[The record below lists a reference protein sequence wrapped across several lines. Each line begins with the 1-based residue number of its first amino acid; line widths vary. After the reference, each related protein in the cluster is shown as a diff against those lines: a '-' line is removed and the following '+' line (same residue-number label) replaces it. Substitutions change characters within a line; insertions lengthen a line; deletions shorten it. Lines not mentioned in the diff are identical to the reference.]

1 MSEDLKPIV
10 PEQQEEALEQSV
22 VNAEQV
28 AKDTGDI
35 SKEEIV
41 QPGKAVKKAPKAETV
56 EETPK
61 VDIAEEAPKAKVA
74 KKTAKAKSAEETP
87 KTEALDEVPEAKVA
101 KKTPKAKS
109 AEETPKVDI
118 AEEAPKAK
126 VAKKTAK
133 AKSAEETPKTE
144 ALDEVPEAKVAK
156 KAAKAK
162 PAEDTPKAESI
173 EEVHEPEAAKEVTEA
188 EVVEEAPKVEAAE
201 ESPEVPDYS
210 EMGLKELLDVFQMLL
225 NKGDMQLLY
234 KHADSVKAIFYKT
247 LRKEKIASGFIAPS
261 EDVISDGTDG
271 DDVVSINPFAEVERG
286 FKELY
291 NNYRNLRN
299 AYVREQE
306 QSKEQNLQTKLEI
319 IEQIKSLIE
328 RQSQEDMG
336 QLFSEF
342 GNLQAQWRAT
352 GQVPQARMRDLYESY
367 SHNVE
372 IFYDNVKIHKELR
385 DLDFKRNLSAKE
397 ELCIKAEV
405 LAETEYDNIVAAF
418 KALQKLH
425 EEWKEIGPVGKE
437 QRESIWERFKE
448 ATAIINKKHQA
459 YFDSLK
465 TSQREN
471 FEAKSA
477 LCEEVEKIVAMEI
490 SDSRTWNKMT
500 KAIEEIQ
507 AKWKAI
513 GFASKKDNLKVY
525 ERFRSACDN
534 FFEAKK
540 AYYGQLKDQMQENL
554 KLKIDLCE
562 KAEAVQH
569 SEEWKKTTDYL
580 IDLQKQWKEIGPV
593 SRKRT
598 DQVWKRFR
606 AACDTFFN
614 NKEKHLGKQESQYE
628 TNRQLKL
635 ALIEE
640 IKAFELSDNKGENF
654 EALKAFQGRW
664 NEIGFVPFKE
674 KNKLQ
679 DAFKRVIDSK
689 FDEVRAQNDDYRPR
703 YGKYSSDANLSKAER
718 GLRSERDRLVQ
729 KYVKKEQDIATWE
742 NNMGFFSKTKNA
754 ETYLAKMRKEI
765 EVAREELA
773 QLEEKIKAIDSQFEQ
788 RDE

>member
-1 MSEDLKPIV
+1 MSEDLKPVV
-10 PEQQEEALEQSV
+10 PEQKEETLEQTV

-28 AKDTGDI
+28 AEERGDI

-41 QPGKAVKKAPKAETV
+41 QPEKTSKKAPKSKTSKKETAKIEPQEEAPVVGATDEVPKAEAAETPEAEV
-56 EETPK
+56 AEETP
-61 VDIAEEAPKAKVA
+61 VVGATEEAPKAEA
-74 KKTAKAKSAEETP
+74 AETP
-87 KTEALDEVPEAKVA
+87 EATA
-101 KKTPKAKS
+101 
-109 AEETPKVDI
+109 ETPEVTTTP
-118 AEEAPKAK
+118 AEAPAEAPKA
-126 VAKKTAK
+126 
-133 AKSAEETPKTE
+133 
-144 ALDEVPEAKVAK
+144 
-156 KAAKAK
+156 
-162 PAEDTPKAESI
+162 
-173 EEVHEPEAAKEVTEA
+173 
-188 EVVEEAPKVEAAE
+188 EAAE
-201 ESPEVPDYS
+201 APEVPDYS
-210 EMGLKELLDVFQMLL
+210 EMGLKEILDVFQMLL
-225 NKGDMQLLY
+225 DRGDMQLLY
-234 KHADSVKAIFYKT
+234 KHADSIKATFYKT
-247 LRKEKIASGFIAPS
+247 LRKEKIESGFIAPS
-261 EDVISDGTDG
+261 EDVISDGTDSG
-271 DDVVSINPFAEVERG
+271 EVVSINPFAEVERG

-291 NNYRNLRN
+291 NTYRNMRN
-299 AYVREQE
+299 SYAREQE
-306 QSKEQNLQTKLEI
+306 QSKEQNLQIKLDI
-319 IEQIKSLIE
+319 IEQIKALVE
-328 RQSQEDMG
+328 RQSQEEMG
-336 QLFSEF
+336 QLFNEF

-385 DLDFKRNLSAKE
+385 DLDFKRNLTAKE
-397 ELCIKAEV
+397 ELCDKAEA

-437 QRESIWERFKE
+437 YRESIWERFKA

-490 SDSRTWNKMT
+490 SDSKTWNKMT
-500 KAIEEIQ
+500 KAIEDIQ

-513 GFASKKDNLKVY
+513 GFASKKDNVKVY
-525 ERFRSACDN
+525 ERFRTACDK
-534 FFEAKK
+534 FFDAKK
-540 AYYGQLKDQMQENL
+540 AYYNQLKEQMQDNL

-569 SEEWKKTTDYL
+569 SEDWKKTTDYL
-580 IDLQKQWKEIGPV
+580 IELQKQWKEIGPV

-614 NKEKHLGKQESQYE
+614 NKEKHFGKQESQYE

-640 IKAFELSDNKGENF
+640 IKTFELSDSKSDNF
-654 EALKAFQGRW
+654 EALKAFQSRW

-679 DAFKRVIDSK
+679 DAFKRAIDAK

-703 YGKYSSDANLSKAER
+703 YGKYSPDANLSRAER
-718 GLRSERDRLVQ
+718 GLRTERDRLVQ

-765 EVAREELA
+765 EVARQELA
-773 QLEEKIKAIDSQFEQ
+773 QLEEKIKEIDSQFEQ

>member
-10 PEQQEEALEQSV
+10 PEQQVEKALEQSV

-28 AKDTGDI
+28 AEDTGDI
-35 SKEEIV
+35 LKEEIV
-41 QPGKAVKKAPKAETV
+41 QPEKAVKEAPEVKAKEDTPKAKATKKAPKSETLEEAPKSEV
-56 EETPK
+56 TEETPK
-61 VDIAEEAPKAKVA
+61 AKTTKKAPKSKVAEEAPKSEALEEA
-74 KKTAKAKSAEETP
+74 PKSEVTEETP
-87 KTEALDEVPEAKVA
+87 KAKTT
-101 KKTPKAKS
+101 KKAPKSKA
-109 AEETPKVDI
+109 
-118 AEEAPKAK
+118 AEEAPKSEALEE
-126 VAKKTAK
+126 AP
-133 AKSAEETPKTE
+133 KSEVTEETPK
-144 ALDEVPEAKVAK
+144 
-156 KAAKAK
+156 
-162 PAEDTPKAESI
+162 
-173 EEVHEPEAAKEVTEA
+173 A
-188 EVVEEAPKVEAAE
+188 EVAQEA
-201 ESPEVPDYS
+201 PEVPDYS
-210 EMGLKELLDVFQMLL
+210 EMGLKEILDVFQALL
-225 NKGDMQLLY
+225 NRGDMQLLY
-234 KHADSVKAIFYKT
+234 KHADSIKATFYKT

-261 EDVISDGTDG
+261 EDVISDETEGG
-271 DDVVSINPFAEVERG
+271 EVVSINPFAEVERG

-291 NNYRNLRN
+291 NNYRTMRN
-299 AYVREQE
+299 AYAREQE
-306 QSKEQNLQTKLEI
+306 QSKEQNLQKKLEI
-319 IEQIKSLIE
+319 IEQIKALVD
-328 RQSQEDMG
+328 RQSQEEMG
-336 QLFSEF
+336 QLFAEF
-342 GNLQAQWRAT
+342 GDLQAQWRVT

-372 IFYDNVKIHKELR
+372 VFYDNVKIHKELR
-385 DLDFKRNLSAKE
+385 DLDFKRNLAAKE
-397 ELCIKAEV
+397 ELCVKAEA

-418 KALQKLH
+418 RALQKLH

-437 QRESIWERFKE
+437 YRESIWERFKE

-465 TSQREN
+465 QSQREN

-500 KAIEEIQ
+500 KNVEAIQ

-513 GFASKKDNLKVY
+513 GFASKKDNVRVY
-525 ERFRSACDN
+525 ERFRAACDQ

-540 AYYGQLKDQMQENL
+540 AYYSQLKEQMQENL
-554 KLKIDLCE
+554 RLKIDLCE

-569 SEEWKKTTDYL
+569 SEEWRKTTDYL

-606 AACDTFFN
+606 AACDIFFN
-614 NKEKHLGKQESQYE
+614 NKEKHFGKQEAQYE
-628 TNRQLKL
+628 ANRQLKL

-640 IKAFELSDNKGENF
+640 IKVFELSDNKVDNF
-654 EALKAFQGRW
+654 EALKAFQSRW
-664 NEIGFVPFKE
+664 NEIGFVPLKE

-679 DAFKRVIDSK
+679 EAFKRALDSK

-703 YGKYSSDANLSKAER
+703 YGKYSSDANLSRAER
-718 GLRSERDRLVQ
+718 GLRTERDRLIQ

-773 QLEEKIKAIDSQFEQ
+773 ELEEKIKAIDSQFEQ

>member
-28 AKDTGDI
+28 AEDKGDI
-35 SKEEIV
+35 LKEEIV
-41 QPGKAVKKAPKAETV
+41 QPEKAVEKASKAKATKKVAKAEDAEEASKVEADEEAPKKKATKKAPKAEVAEEASKV
-56 EETPK
+56 EA
-61 VDIAEEAPKAKVA
+61 DEEAPK
-74 KKTAKAKSAEETP
+74 KKTT
-87 KTEALDEVPEAKVA
+87 
-101 KKTPKAKS
+101 KK
-109 AEETPKVDI
+109 
-118 AEEAPKAK
+118 APKAG
-126 VAKKTAK
+126 V
-133 AKSAEETPKTE
+133 AEE
-144 ALDEVPEAKVAK
+144 D
-156 KAAKAK
+156 
-162 PAEDTPKAESI
+162 
-173 EEVHEPEAAKEVTEA
+173 
-188 EVVEEAPKVEAAE
+188 PKVEAVEDAPKAEVTGEVTKAEVAE
-201 ESPEVPDYS
+201 ETYEVPDYS
-210 EMGLKELLDVFQMLL
+210 EMGLKEILDVFQTLL
-225 NKGDMQLLY
+225 DNGDMQLLY
-234 KHADSVKAIFYKT
+234 KHADSIKAIFYKT

-261 EDVISDGTDG
+261 EDVVSDGTESG
-271 DDVVSINPFAEVERG
+271 EVVSINPFAEVEHG

-291 NNYRNLRN
+291 NNYRTMRN
-299 AYVREQE
+299 AYAREQE
-306 QSKEQNLQTKLEI
+306 QNKEQNLQKKLEI
-319 IEQIKSLIE
+319 IEQIKALVD

-336 QLFSEF
+336 QIFAEF
-342 GNLQAQWRAT
+342 GDLQAQWRAT

-367 SHNVE
+367 NHNVE
-372 IFYDNVKIHKELR
+372 VFYDNVKIHKELR
-385 DLDFKRNLSAKE
+385 DLDFKRNLAAKE
-397 ELCIKAEV
+397 ELCVKAEV

-418 KALQKLH
+418 RALQKLH

-437 QRESIWERFKE
+437 HRESIWDRFRE

-465 TSQREN
+465 QSQKEN

-477 LCEEVEKIVAMEI
+477 LCEEVEKIVAMDI

-500 KAIEEIQ
+500 KNIEEIQ

-513 GFASKKDNLKVY
+513 GFASKKDNVKVY
-525 ERFRSACDN
+525 ERFRAACDK

-540 AYYGQLKDQMQENL
+540 AYYAQLKEQMQENL

-569 SEEWKKTTDYL
+569 SEEWRKTTDYL
-580 IDLQKQWKEIGPV
+580 IELQKQWKEIGPV

-598 DQVWKRFR
+598 DMVWKRFR
-606 AACDTFFN
+606 AACDIFFN
-614 NKEKHLGKQESQYE
+614 NKEKHFGKQEAQYE

-640 IKAFELSDNKGENF
+640 IKAFELSDNKGDNF
-654 EALKAFQGRW
+654 EALKAFQSRW
-664 NEIGFVPFKE
+664 TEIGFVPFRE

-679 DAFKRVIDSK
+679 DAFKRAIDSK

-703 YGKYSSDANLSKAER
+703 YGKYSSDANLSRAER
-718 GLRSERDRLVQ
+718 GLRTERDRLIQ

-773 QLEEKIKAIDSQFEQ
+773 ELEEKIKAIDSQFEQ

>member
-10 PEQQEEALEQSV
+10 PEQQDEALEQSV
-22 VNAEQV
+22 VNAKQV
-28 AKDTGDI
+28 AEDKGDI

-41 QPGKAVKKAPKAETV
+41 QPEKAVKEAPKAKATKKVAKAEAEEEAPKAEADEEAPKTKATKKAPKAETV

-61 VDIAEEAPKAKVA
+61 VETVEGVA
-74 KKTAKAKSAEETP
+74 
-87 KTEALDEVPEAKVA
+87 
-101 KKTPKAKS
+101 
-109 AEETPKVDI
+109 
-118 AEEAPKAK
+118 
-126 VAKKTAK
+126 
-133 AKSAEETPKTE
+133 
-144 ALDEVPEAKVAK
+144 
-156 KAAKAK
+156 
-162 PAEDTPKAESI
+162 
-173 EEVHEPEAAKEVTEA
+173 EA
-188 EVVEEAPKVEAAE
+188 EVIGEVPKVETVEEAPKVDAVEGAAQAEVTGEVPKAEAVEGAAE
-201 ESPEVPDYS
+201 AEVDEGTPGVPDYS
-210 EMGLKELLDVFQMLL
+210 EMGLKEILGVFQTLLD
-225 NKGDMQLLY
+225 KGDMQLLY
-234 KHADSVKAIFYKT
+234 KHADSIKAIFYKT

-261 EDVISDGTDG
+261 EDVVSDGTESG
-271 DDVVSINPFAEVERG
+271 EVVSINPFAEVERG

-291 NNYRNLRN
+291 NNYRTMRN
-299 AYVREQE
+299 AYAREQE
-306 QSKEQNLQTKLEI
+306 QNKEQNLQKKLEI
-319 IEQIKSLIE
+319 IEQIKALVD

-336 QLFSEF
+336 QIFAEF
-342 GNLQAQWRAT
+342 GDLQAQWRAT

-367 SHNVE
+367 NHNVE
-372 IFYDNVKIHKELR
+372 VFYDNVKIHKELR
-385 DLDFKRNLSAKE
+385 DLDFKRNLAAKE
-397 ELCIKAEV
+397 ELCVKAEA

-418 KALQKLH
+418 RALQKLH

-437 QRESIWERFKE
+437 HRESIWERFRA

-465 TSQREN
+465 QSQKEN

-477 LCEEVEKIVAMEI
+477 LCEEVEKIVAMDITE
-490 SDSRTWNKMT
+490 SRTWNKMT
-500 KAIEEIQ
+500 KHIEEIQ

-513 GFASKKDNLKVY
+513 GFASKKDNVKVY
-525 ERFRSACDN
+525 ERFRSACDK

-540 AYYGQLKDQMQENL
+540 AYYSQLKEQMQENL

-569 SEEWKKTTDYL
+569 SEEWRKTTDYL
-580 IDLQKQWKEIGPV
+580 IELQKQWKEIGPV

-606 AACDTFFN
+606 AACDVFFN
-614 NKEKHLGKQESQYE
+614 NKEKHFGKQEAQYE
-628 TNRQLKL
+628 ANRQLKL
-635 ALIEE
+635 LLIEE

-654 EALKAFQGRW
+654 EALKAFQNRW
-664 NEIGFVPFKE
+664 NEIGFVPFRE

-679 DAFKRVIDSK
+679 DAFKRAIDSK

-703 YGKYSSDANLSKAER
+703 YGKYSSDANLSRAER
-718 GLRSERDRLVQ
+718 GLRTERDRLIQ

-773 QLEEKIKAIDSQFEQ
+773 ELEEKIKAIDSQFEQ

>member
-1 MSEDLKPIV
+1 M
-10 PEQQEEALEQSV
+10 
-22 VNAEQV
+22 
-28 AKDTGDI
+28 
-35 SKEEIV
+35 
-41 QPGKAVKKAPKAETV
+41 

-61 VDIAEEAPKAKVA
+61 VDIAEEAPKAKATKKVAKAKPAEETPKTEALDEVPEAKVAKKVAKAKPAEETPKTEALDEVPEAKVA
-74 KKTAKAKSAEETP
+74 KKTAKAKPAEETP

-101 KKTPKAKS
+101 KKTPKAKL
-109 AEETPKVDI
+109 AED
-118 AEEAPKAK
+118 
-126 VAKKTAK
+126 
-133 AKSAEETPKTE
+133 TPKTE

-156 KAAKAK
+156 KTPKAK
-162 PAEDTPKAESI
+162 LAEETPKAESV
-173 EEVHEPEAAKEVTEA
+173 EEVHEPEAAKEVTET

-261 EDVISDGTDG
+261 EDVISDGTDSG
-271 DDVVSINPFAEVERG
+271 DVVSINPFAEVERG

-679 DAFKRVIDSK
+679 DAFKRVIDAK

>member
-1 MSEDLKPIV
+1 
-10 PEQQEEALEQSV
+10 
-22 VNAEQV
+22 
-28 AKDTGDI
+28 
-35 SKEEIV
+35 
-41 QPGKAVKKAPKAETV
+41 
-56 EETPK
+56 
-61 VDIAEEAPKAKVA
+61 
-74 KKTAKAKSAEETP
+74 
-87 KTEALDEVPEAKVA
+87 
-101 KKTPKAKS
+101 
-109 AEETPKVDI
+109 
-118 AEEAPKAK
+118 
-126 VAKKTAK
+126 
-133 AKSAEETPKTE
+133 
-144 ALDEVPEAKVAK
+144 
-156 KAAKAK
+156 
-162 PAEDTPKAESI
+162 
-173 EEVHEPEAAKEVTEA
+173 
-188 EVVEEAPKVEAAE
+188 
-201 ESPEVPDYS
+201 
-210 EMGLKELLDVFQMLL
+210 
-225 NKGDMQLLY
+225 
-234 KHADSVKAIFYKT
+234 
-247 LRKEKIASGFIAPS
+247 
-261 EDVISDGTDG
+261 
-271 DDVVSINPFAEVERG
+271 
-286 FKELY
+286 
-291 NNYRNLRN
+291 LRN
-299 AYVREQE
+299 AYAREQE
-306 QSKEQNLQTKLEI
+306 QNKEQNLQKKLDI
-319 IEQIKSLIE
+319 IEQIKALVE

-342 GNLQAQWRAT
+342 GELQAQWRAT

-385 DLDFKRNLSAKE
+385 DLDFKRNLTAKE
-397 ELCIKAEV
+397 ELCVKAEA

-437 QRESIWERFKE
+437 HRESIWERFKA

-465 TSQREN
+465 QSQKEN

-513 GFASKKDNLKVY
+513 GFASKKDNVRVY
-525 ERFRSACDN
+525 DRFRAACDQ

-540 AYYGQLKDQMQENL
+540 AYYAQLKEQMQENL

-606 AACDTFFN
+606 AACDVFFN
-614 NKEKHLGKQESQYE
+614 NKEKHFGKQESQYE
-628 TNRQLKL
+628 ANRQLKL

-654 EALKAFQGRW
+654 EALKTFQSRW

-679 DAFKRVIDSK
+679 DAFKKAIDAK
-689 FDEVRAQNDDYRPR
+689 FDEVRSQNDDYRPR
-703 YGKYSSDANLSKAER
+703 YGKYSSDSNLSKAER
-718 GLRSERDRLVQ
+718 GLRTERDRLVQ

-773 QLEEKIKAIDSQFEQ
+773 QLEDKIKAIDSQFEQ

>member
-28 AKDTGDI
+28 AEIPGDI
-35 SKEEIV
+35 SQKEIV
-41 QPGKAVKKAPKAETV
+41 QPEKAVEEAPKAKAPKKAPKAKVAEETSEAAVAEDAPKAEVAEETSEAAVAEDAPKAEVAEETPKAKAPKKAPKAKVAEETSEAAVAEDAPKAEAV

-61 VDIAEEAPKAKVA
+61 VEV
-74 KKTAKAKSAEETP
+74 AEETS
-87 KTEALDEVPEAKVA
+87 
-101 KKTPKAKS
+101 KA
-109 AEETPKVDI
+109 EPI
-118 AEEAPKAK
+118 EEA
-126 VAKKTAK
+126 
-133 AKSAEETPKTE
+133 
-144 ALDEVPEAKVAK
+144 
-156 KAAKAK
+156 
-162 PAEDTPKAESI
+162 
-173 EEVHEPEAAKEVTEA
+173 
-188 EVVEEAPKVEAAE
+188 
-201 ESPEVPDYS
+201 PEVPDYS
-210 EMGLKELLDVFQMLL
+210 EMGLKELLDLFQMLL
-225 NKGDMQLLY
+225 DRGDMQLLY
-234 KHADSVKAIFYKT
+234 KHADSIKAIFYKT

-261 EDVISDGTDG
+261 EDVISDGTESG
-271 DDVVSINPFAEVERG
+271 EVVSINPFAEVERG

-291 NNYRNLRN
+291 TNYRTLRN
-299 AYVREQE
+299 AYAREQE
-306 QSKEQNLQTKLEI
+306 QNKEQNLQKKLDI
-319 IEQIKSLIE
+319 IEQIKALVE

-342 GNLQAQWRAT
+342 GELQAQWRAT

-385 DLDFKRNLSAKE
+385 DLDFKRNLTAKE
-397 ELCIKAEV
+397 ELCVKAEA

-437 QRESIWERFKE
+437 HRESIWERFKA

-465 TSQREN
+465 QSQREN

-513 GFASKKDNLKVY
+513 GFASKKDNVRVY
-525 ERFRSACDN
+525 DRFRAACDQ

-540 AYYGQLKDQMQENL
+540 AYYAQLKEQMQENL

-606 AACDTFFN
+606 AACDVFFN
-614 NKEKHLGKQESQYE
+614 NKEKHFGKQESQYE
-628 TNRQLKL
+628 ANRQLKL

-654 EALKAFQGRW
+654 EALKTFQSRW

-679 DAFKRVIDSK
+679 DAFKKAIDAK
-689 FDEVRAQNDDYRPR
+689 FDEVRSQNDDYRPR
-703 YGKYSSDANLSKAER
+703 YGKYSSDSNLSKAER
-718 GLRSERDRLVQ
+718 GLRTERDRLVQ

-773 QLEEKIKAIDSQFEQ
+773 QLEDKIKAIDSQFEQ

>member
-41 QPGKAVKKAPKAETV
+41 QPEKAVKKAPKAETV
-56 EETPK
+56 EDTPK
-61 VDIAEEAPKAKVA
+61 VDIAEEAPKAKA
-74 KKTAKAKSAEETP
+74 TKKAAKAKPAEETP

-101 KKTPKAKS
+101 KKTPKAKL
-109 AEETPKVDI
+109 AEETPK
-118 AEEAPKAK
+118 
-126 VAKKTAK
+126 
-133 AKSAEETPKTE
+133 
-144 ALDEVPEAKVAK
+144 
-156 KAAKAK
+156 
-162 PAEDTPKAESI
+162 AESV
-173 EEVHEPEAAKEVTEA
+173 EEVHEPEAAKEVTET

-261 EDVISDGTDG
+261 EDVISDGTDSG
-271 DDVVSINPFAEVERG
+271 DVVSINPFAEVERG

-679 DAFKRVIDSK
+679 DAFKRVIDAK

>member
-28 AKDTGDI
+28 AEDKGDI
-35 SKEEIV
+35 LKEEIV
-41 QPGKAVKKAPKAETV
+41 QPEKAVEKASKAKATKKVAKAEDAEEASKVEADEEAPKKKTTKKAPKAGVAEEDPKVEVTEEAPKAKATKKAPKAEV
-56 EETPK
+56 
-61 VDIAEEAPKAKVA
+61 AEE
-74 KKTAKAKSAEETP
+74 
-87 KTEALDEVPEAKVA
+87 D
-101 KKTPKAKS
+101 
-109 AEETPKVDI
+109 
-118 AEEAPKAK
+118 
-126 VAKKTAK
+126 
-133 AKSAEETPKTE
+133 
-144 ALDEVPEAKVAK
+144 
-156 KAAKAK
+156 
-162 PAEDTPKAESI
+162 
-173 EEVHEPEAAKEVTEA
+173 
-188 EVVEEAPKVEAAE
+188 PKVEAVEDAPKAEVTGEVTKAEVAE
-201 ESPEVPDYS
+201 ETYEVPDYS
-210 EMGLKELLDVFQMLL
+210 EMGLKEILDVFQTLL
-225 NKGDMQLLY
+225 DNGDMQLLY
-234 KHADSVKAIFYKT
+234 KHADSIKAIFYKT

-261 EDVISDGTDG
+261 EDVVSDGTESDE
-271 DDVVSINPFAEVERG
+271 VVSINPFAEVERG

-291 NNYRNLRN
+291 NNYRTMRN
-299 AYVREQE
+299 AYAREQE
-306 QSKEQNLQTKLEI
+306 QNKEQNLQKKLEI
-319 IEQIKSLIE
+319 IEQIKALVD

-336 QLFSEF
+336 QIFAEF
-342 GNLQAQWRAT
+342 GDLQAQWRAT

-367 SHNVE
+367 NHNVE
-372 IFYDNVKIHKELR
+372 VFYDNVKIHKELR
-385 DLDFKRNLSAKE
+385 DLDFKRNLAAKE
-397 ELCIKAEV
+397 ELCVKAEV

-418 KALQKLH
+418 RALQKLH

-437 QRESIWERFKE
+437 HRESIWDRFRE

-465 TSQREN
+465 QSQKEN

-477 LCEEVEKIVAMEI
+477 LCEEVEKIVAMDI

-500 KAIEEIQ
+500 KNIEEIQ

-513 GFASKKDNLKVY
+513 GFASKKDNVKVY
-525 ERFRSACDN
+525 ERFRAACDK

-540 AYYGQLKDQMQENL
+540 AYYAQLKEQMQENL

-569 SEEWKKTTDYL
+569 SEEWRKTTDYL
-580 IDLQKQWKEIGPV
+580 IELQKQWKEIGPV

-598 DQVWKRFR
+598 DMVWKRFR
-606 AACDTFFN
+606 AACDIFFN
-614 NKEKHLGKQESQYE
+614 NKEKHFGKQEAQYE

-640 IKAFELSDNKGENF
+640 IKAFELSDNKGDNF
-654 EALKAFQGRW
+654 EALKAFQSRW
-664 NEIGFVPFKE
+664 TEIGFVPFRE

-679 DAFKRVIDSK
+679 DAFKRAIDSK

-703 YGKYSSDANLSKAER
+703 YGKYSSDANLSRAER
-718 GLRSERDRLVQ
+718 GLRTERDRLIQ

-773 QLEEKIKAIDSQFEQ
+773 ELEEKIKAIDSQFEQ

>member
-41 QPGKAVKKAPKAETV
+41 QPEKAVKKAPKAETV

-61 VDIAEEAPKAKVA
+61 VDIAEEAPKAKATKKVAKAKPAEETPKTEALDEVPEAKVAKKVAKAKPAEETPKTEALDEVPEAKVA
-74 KKTAKAKSAEETP
+74 KKTAKAKPAEETP

-101 KKTPKAKS
+101 KKTPKAK
-109 AEETPKVDI
+109 
-118 AEEAPKAK
+118 
-126 VAKKTAK
+126 
-133 AKSAEETPKTE
+133 
-144 ALDEVPEAKVAK
+144 L
-156 KAAKAK
+156 
-162 PAEDTPKAESI
+162 AEDTPKAESV
-173 EEVHEPEAAKEVTEA
+173 EEVHEPEAAKEVTET

>member
-41 QPGKAVKKAPKAETV
+41 QPEKAVKKAPKAETV

-61 VDIAEEAPKAKVA
+61 VDIAEEAPKAKA
-74 KKTAKAKSAEETP
+74 TKKVAKAKPAEETP

-101 KKTPKAKS
+101 KKTPKAK
-109 AEETPKVDI
+109 
-118 AEEAPKAK
+118 
-126 VAKKTAK
+126 
-133 AKSAEETPKTE
+133 
-144 ALDEVPEAKVAK
+144 L
-156 KAAKAK
+156 
-162 PAEDTPKAESI
+162 AEDTPKAESV
-173 EEVHEPEAAKEVTEA
+173 EEVHEPEAAKEVTET

-689 FDEVRAQNDDYRPR
+689 CDEVRAQNDDYRPR

>member
-41 QPGKAVKKAPKAETV
+41 QPEKAVKKAPKAETV
-56 EETPK
+56 EDTPK
-61 VDIAEEAPKAKVA
+61 VDIAEEAPKAKATKKAAKAKPAEETPKTEAVDEVPEAKVA
-74 KKTAKAKSAEETP
+74 KKTPKAKSAEETP

-101 KKTPKAKS
+101 KKTPKAKL
-109 AEETPKVDI
+109 AEETPK
-118 AEEAPKAK
+118 
-126 VAKKTAK
+126 
-133 AKSAEETPKTE
+133 
-144 ALDEVPEAKVAK
+144 
-156 KAAKAK
+156 
-162 PAEDTPKAESI
+162 AESV
-173 EEVHEPEAAKEVTEA
+173 EEVHEPEAAKEVTET

-261 EDVISDGTDG
+261 EDVISDGTDSG
-271 DDVVSINPFAEVERG
+271 DVVSINPFAEVERG

-397 ELCIKAEV
+397 ELCIKAEA

-679 DAFKRVIDSK
+679 DAFKRVIDAK

>member
-41 QPGKAVKKAPKAETV
+41 QPEKAVKKAPKAETV
-56 EETPK
+56 EDTPK
-61 VDIAEEAPKAKVA
+61 VDIAEEAPKAKA
-74 KKTAKAKSAEETP
+74 TKKAAKAKPAEETP

-101 KKTPKAKS
+101 KKTPKAKL
-109 AEETPKVDI
+109 AEETPK
-118 AEEAPKAK
+118 
-126 VAKKTAK
+126 
-133 AKSAEETPKTE
+133 
-144 ALDEVPEAKVAK
+144 
-156 KAAKAK
+156 
-162 PAEDTPKAESI
+162 AESV
-173 EEVHEPEAAKEVTEA
+173 EEVHEPEAAKEVTET

-261 EDVISDGTDG
+261 EDVISDGTDSG
-271 DDVVSINPFAEVERG
+271 DVVSINPFAEVERG

-397 ELCIKAEV
+397 ELCIKAEA

-679 DAFKRVIDSK
+679 DAFKRVIDAK

>member
-28 AKDTGDI
+28 AEDKGDI
-35 SKEEIV
+35 LKEEIV
-41 QPGKAVKKAPKAETV
+41 QPEKAVEKASKAKATKKVAKAEDAEEASKVEADEEAPKKKTTKKAPKAGVAEEDPKVEVTEEAPKAKATKKAPKAGVAEEDPKVEVTEEAPKAKATKKAPKAEV
-56 EETPK
+56 
-61 VDIAEEAPKAKVA
+61 AEE
-74 KKTAKAKSAEETP
+74 
-87 KTEALDEVPEAKVA
+87 D
-101 KKTPKAKS
+101 
-109 AEETPKVDI
+109 
-118 AEEAPKAK
+118 
-126 VAKKTAK
+126 
-133 AKSAEETPKTE
+133 
-144 ALDEVPEAKVAK
+144 
-156 KAAKAK
+156 
-162 PAEDTPKAESI
+162 
-173 EEVHEPEAAKEVTEA
+173 
-188 EVVEEAPKVEAAE
+188 PKVEAVEDAPKAEVTGEVTKAEVAE
-201 ESPEVPDYS
+201 ETYEVPDYS
-210 EMGLKELLDVFQMLL
+210 EMGLKEILDVFQTLL
-225 NKGDMQLLY
+225 DNGDMQLLY
-234 KHADSVKAIFYKT
+234 KHADSIKAIFYKT

-261 EDVISDGTDG
+261 EDVVSDGTESDE
-271 DDVVSINPFAEVERG
+271 VVSINPFAEVERG

-291 NNYRNLRN
+291 NNYRTMRN
-299 AYVREQE
+299 AYAREQE
-306 QSKEQNLQTKLEI
+306 QNKEQNLQKKLEI
-319 IEQIKSLIE
+319 IEQIKALVD

-336 QLFSEF
+336 QIFAEF
-342 GNLQAQWRAT
+342 GDLQAQWRAT

-367 SHNVE
+367 NHNVE
-372 IFYDNVKIHKELR
+372 VFYDNVKIHKELR
-385 DLDFKRNLSAKE
+385 DLDFKRNLAAKE
-397 ELCIKAEV
+397 ELCVKAEV

-418 KALQKLH
+418 RALQKLH

-437 QRESIWERFKE
+437 HRESIWDRFRE

-465 TSQREN
+465 QSQKEN

-477 LCEEVEKIVAMEI
+477 LCEEVEKIVAMDI

-500 KAIEEIQ
+500 KNIEEIQ

-513 GFASKKDNLKVY
+513 GFASKKDNVKVY
-525 ERFRSACDN
+525 ERFRAACDK

-540 AYYGQLKDQMQENL
+540 AYYAQLKEQMQENL

-569 SEEWKKTTDYL
+569 SEEWRKTTDYL
-580 IDLQKQWKEIGPV
+580 IELQKQWKEIGPV

-598 DQVWKRFR
+598 DMVWKRFR
-606 AACDTFFN
+606 AACDIFFN
-614 NKEKHLGKQESQYE
+614 NKEKHFGKQEAQYE

-640 IKAFELSDNKGENF
+640 IKAFELSDNKGDNF
-654 EALKAFQGRW
+654 EALKAFQSRW
-664 NEIGFVPFKE
+664 TEIGFVPFRE

-679 DAFKRVIDSK
+679 DAFKRAIDSK

-703 YGKYSSDANLSKAER
+703 YGKYSSDANLSRAER
-718 GLRSERDRLVQ
+718 GLRTERDRLIQ

-773 QLEEKIKAIDSQFEQ
+773 ELEEKIKAIDSQFEQ

>member
-41 QPGKAVKKAPKAETV
+41 QPEKAVKKAPKAETV

-74 KKTAKAKSAEETP
+74 KKAAKAKPAEETP

-101 KKTPKAKS
+101 KKTPKAK
-109 AEETPKVDI
+109 
-118 AEEAPKAK
+118 
-126 VAKKTAK
+126 
-133 AKSAEETPKTE
+133 
-144 ALDEVPEAKVAK
+144 L
-156 KAAKAK
+156 
-162 PAEDTPKAESI
+162 AEDTPKAESV
-173 EEVHEPEAAKEVTEA
+173 EEVHEPEAAKEVTET

-689 FDEVRAQNDDYRPR
+689 CDEVRAQNDDYRPR

>member
-28 AKDTGDI
+28 AEVPGDI
-35 SKEEIV
+35 SQKEIV
-41 QPGKAVKKAPKAETV
+41 QPEKAVKEAPEAEAVEETTKVEVAEETPKAKVSKKATKAKAIEETPKVEVAEETPKAKAPKKATKAKVV

-61 VDIAEEAPKAKVA
+61 AEDAPKAEVAEEAPKA
-74 KKTAKAKSAEETP
+74 
-87 KTEALDEVPEAKVA
+87 EA
-101 KKTPKAKS
+101 
-109 AEETPKVDI
+109 
-118 AEEAPKAK
+118 AEEAPKA
-126 VAKKTAK
+126 
-133 AKSAEETPKTE
+133 
-144 ALDEVPEAKVAK
+144 
-156 KAAKAK
+156 
-162 PAEDTPKAESI
+162 
-173 EEVHEPEAAKEVTEA
+173 
-188 EVVEEAPKVEAAE
+188 EAAE
-201 ESPEVPDYS
+201 DASKADTPEETPEVPDYS
-210 EMGLKELLDVFQMLL
+210 EMGLKELLDLFQMLL
-225 NKGDMQLLY
+225 DKGDMQLLY
-234 KHADSVKAIFYKT
+234 KHADSIKAIFYKT

-261 EDVISDGTDG
+261 EDVISDGTESG
-271 DDVVSINPFAEVERG
+271 EVVSINPFAEVERG

-291 NNYRNLRN
+291 TNYRNLRN
-299 AYVREQE
+299 AYAREQE
-306 QSKEQNLQTKLEI
+306 QNKEQNLQKKLDI
-319 IEQIKSLIE
+319 IEQIKALVD

-342 GNLQAQWRAT
+342 GDLQAQWRAT

-385 DLDFKRNLSAKE
+385 DLDFKRNLTAKE
-397 ELCIKAEV
+397 ELCVKAEA

-437 QRESIWERFKE
+437 HRESIWERFKA

-465 TSQREN
+465 QSQKEN

-513 GFASKKDNLKVY
+513 GFASKKDNVKVY
-525 ERFRSACDN
+525 DRFRAACDK

-540 AYYGQLKDQMQENL
+540 AYYAELKEQMQENL

-606 AACDTFFN
+606 AACDVFFN
-614 NKEKHLGKQESQYE
+614 NKEKHFGKQESQYE
-628 TNRQLKL
+628 ANRQLKL

-654 EALKAFQGRW
+654 EALKAFQSRW
-664 NEIGFVPFKE
+664 NEIGFVPFRE

-679 DAFKRVIDSK
+679 DAFKKAIDAK
-689 FDEVRAQNDDYRPR
+689 FDEVRAQNEDYRPR

-718 GLRSERDRLVQ
+718 GLRTERDRLVQ

>member
-74 KKTAKAKSAEETP
+74 KKTPKAKSAEETP

>member
-41 QPGKAVKKAPKAETV
+41 QPEKAVKKAPKAETV

-74 KKTAKAKSAEETP
+74 KK
-87 KTEALDEVPEAKVA
+87 
-101 KKTPKAKS
+101 
-109 AEETPKVDI
+109 
-118 AEEAPKAK
+118 
-126 VAKKTAK
+126 
-133 AKSAEETPKTE
+133 
-144 ALDEVPEAKVAK
+144 
-156 KAAKAK
+156 AAKAK
-162 PAEDTPKAESI
+162 PAEETPKAESV
-173 EEVHEPEAAKEVTEA
+173 EEVHEPEAAKEVTET

>member
-41 QPGKAVKKAPKAETV
+41 QPEKAVKKAPKAETV
-56 EETPK
+56 EDTPK
-61 VDIAEEAPKAKVA
+61 VDIAEEAPKAKA
-74 KKTAKAKSAEETP
+74 TKKAAKAKPAEETP
-87 KTEALDEVPEAKVA
+87 KTEAVDEVPEAKVA
-101 KKTPKAKS
+101 KKTP
-109 AEETPKVDI
+109 
-118 AEEAPKAK
+118 
-126 VAKKTAK
+126 K

-156 KAAKAK
+156 KAAKVK
-162 PAEDTPKAESI
+162 PAEETPKTEALDEVPEAKVAKKTPKAKLAEETPKAESV
-173 EEVHEPEAAKEVTEA
+173 EEVHEPEAAKEVTET

-261 EDVISDGTDG
+261 EDVISDGTDSG
-271 DDVVSINPFAEVERG
+271 DVVSINPFAEVERG

-397 ELCIKAEV
+397 ELCIKAEA

-679 DAFKRVIDSK
+679 DAFKRVIDAK

>member
-1 MSEDLKPIV
+1 MSEDLKPVV
-10 PEQQEEALEQSV
+10 PEQQEETLEQTV

-28 AKDTGDI
+28 AEDRGDI

-41 QPGKAVKKAPKAETV
+41 QPEKTSKKASKSKTSKKETAKF
-56 EETPK
+56 EPQ
-61 VDIAEEAPKAKVA
+61 EEAPLVEVTDEATKVEYTEA
-74 KKTAKAKSAEETP
+74 PEVNAETPEVTATLPEASAE
-87 KTEALDEVPEAKVA
+87 
-101 KKTPKAKS
+101 
-109 AEETPKVDI
+109 
-118 AEEAPKAK
+118 
-126 VAKKTAK
+126 
-133 AKSAEETPKTE
+133 
-144 ALDEVPEAKVAK
+144 
-156 KAAKAK
+156 
-162 PAEDTPKAESI
+162 TPKAE
-173 EEVHEPEAAKEVTEA
+173 
-188 EVVEEAPKVEAAE
+188 AAE
-201 ESPEVPDYS
+201 APEVPDYS
-210 EMGLKELLDVFQMLL
+210 EMGLKEILDVFQMLL
-225 NKGDMQLLY
+225 DRGDMQLLY
-234 KHADSVKAIFYKT
+234 KHADSIKATFYKT
-247 LRKEKIASGFIAPS
+247 LRKEKIESGFIAPS
-261 EDVISDGTDG
+261 EDVISDDTDSG
-271 DDVVSINPFAEVERG
+271 EVVSINPFAEVERG

-291 NNYRNLRN
+291 NTYRNMRN
-299 AYVREQE
+299 SYVREQE
-306 QSKEQNLQTKLEI
+306 QSKEQNLQIKLDI
-319 IEQIKSLIE
+319 IEQIKNLVE

-336 QLFSEF
+336 QLFNEF

-352 GQVPQARMRDLYESY
+352 GQVPQVRMRDLYESY

-372 IFYDNVKIHKELR
+372 LFYDNVKIHKELR
-385 DLDFKRNLSAKE
+385 DLDFKRNLTAKE
-397 ELCIKAEV
+397 ELCAKAEA

-437 QRESIWERFKE
+437 SRESIWERFKA
-448 ATAIINKKHQA
+448 ATAIVNKKHQA

-490 SDSRTWNKMT
+490 SDSKTWNKMT
-500 KAIEEIQ
+500 KSIEDIQ

-513 GFASKKDNLKVY
+513 GFASKKDNVKVY
-525 ERFRSACDN
+525 ERFRTACDK
-534 FFEAKK
+534 FFDAKK
-540 AYYGQLKDQMQENL
+540 AYYNQLKEQMQDNL

-569 SEEWKKTTDYL
+569 SEDWKKTTDYL
-580 IDLQKQWKEIGPV
+580 IELQKQWKEIGPV

-614 NKEKHLGKQESQYE
+614 NKEKHLGKQESQFE
-628 TNRQLKL
+628 VNRQLKL
-635 ALIEE
+635 SLIEE
-640 IKAFELSDNKGENF
+640 IKAFELSDSKSDNF
-654 EALKAFQGRW
+654 ETLKAFQSRW

-679 DAFKRVIDSK
+679 DAFKRAIDSK

-703 YGKYSSDANLSKAER
+703 YGKYSPDANLSKAER
-718 GLRSERDRLVQ
+718 GLRTERDRLVQ

-765 EVAREELA
+765 EVARQELA
-773 QLEEKIKAIDSQFEQ
+773 QLEEKIKEIDSQFEH